1 MKSNFEVDLIFNTYE
16 LTYKKILTPNFIN
29 EVVHQNKYKFK
40 NIFVVIN
47 NVKDRS
53 QVENICKELISNNVI
68 NDYFFVEDYLDEV
81 LERTGLKKQDIKNLK
96 HYIDWALVS
105 IFISKSEYLLK
116 WDADVNLVEPCNW
129 IEPSLIELNKNP
141 NFIVANP
148 IWDRELKRRERESLF
163 KSEDFLYTQDFSD
176 QIFLVKKTNFIKPI
190 YKFFHIYSLRFPLA
204 EFGSIFEK
212 RVDSYLRCKGKIRVT
227 YRKAMYSHP
236 DNSGTPYPKGSI
248 YQQFLHKLYFVLI
261 AIYYFVG
268 FSRKVKD
275 IYKF

>member
-1 MKSNFEVDLIFNTYE
+1 MKSNFDVDLIFNTYE
-16 LTYKKILTPNFIN
+16 LTYKKILDSNFIKG
-29 EVVHQNKYKFK
+29 VLDQNKFDFK

-47 NVKDRS
+47 NVKNR
-53 QVENICKELISNNVI
+53 QEVENICKKLVSRKVI
-68 NDYFFVEDYLDEV
+68 TDYFFVEDYLDEV
-81 LERTGLKKQDIKNLK
+81 LEKTGLKKEDIKNLK

-116 WDADVNLVEPCNW
+116 WDADVNLDKPCNW
-129 IEPSLIELNKNP
+129 IEPSIIELNKNP

-148 IWDRELKRRERESLF
+148 IWDRELKRRERESLY
-163 KSEDFLYTQDFSD
+163 SNEDFLYTQDFSD
-176 QIFLVKKTNFIKPI
+176 QIFLVKKTDFIKPI

-227 YRKAMYSHP
+227 YRKATYTHP
-236 DNSGTPYPKGSI
+236 DASGTPYPNRSF
-248 YQQFLHKLYFVLI
+248 YHKILNHLFFVLI
-261 AIYYFVG
+261 ATYYFVG
-268 FSRKVKD
+268 FPKKVKN